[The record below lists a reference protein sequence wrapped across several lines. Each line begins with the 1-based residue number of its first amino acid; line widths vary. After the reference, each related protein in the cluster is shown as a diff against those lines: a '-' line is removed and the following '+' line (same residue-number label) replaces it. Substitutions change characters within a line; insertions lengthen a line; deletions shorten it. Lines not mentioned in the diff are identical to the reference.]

1 MEKSVQSMT
10 LQELRDE
17 HDRTR
22 PAWAGLADVD
32 DVLDDDELPALSED
46 ARLHEL
52 VLNELLRDQTSVD
65 LHRVLGAPC
74 GDCCLPWSVLSSA
87 PLTVPAWDS

>member
-17 HDRTR
+17 LDRTR
-22 PAWAGLADVD
+22 PAWDELAELD
-32 DVLDDDELPALSED
+32 DVLEDGELPALSEG

-52 VLNELLRDQTSVD
+52 VLNLD
-65 LHRVLGAPC
+65 P
-74 GDCCLPWSVLSSA
+74 
-87 PLTVPAWDS
+87 PLQ